1 MVERGGWGGKLEAQK
16 SRITTRQRD
25 LAAPVFRIDL
35 ASAAFP
41 ISWCNRVD
49 LFRFTVLLRQLDLT
63 RHACHVASPP
73 KQTSRVPQN
82 HTKSKAEN
90 PAWNKKSMILS
101 TITTDNYKRHQ
112 REVILS
118 PRAKRTNDSDRCLCT
133 PSDATPQVLQDYNK
147 KIHVFFDVPPPLLR
161 SRPRH
166 RKPTRPSRNRRII
179 GGDRSYHASS
189 SVSMVSSISRCF
201 RAMSTMPAHRRQ
213 LPER

>member
-1 MVERGGWGGKLEAQK
+1 MVQRVGAELEAQK

-90 PAWNKKSMILS
+90 PASNKKSMILS

-112 REVILS
+112 REVILP
-118 PRAKRTNDSDRCLCT
+118 PRAKRTNDLDLCT
-133 PSDATPQVLQDYNK
+133 PSDATPQVLRDYK
-147 KIHVFFDVPPPLLR
+147 KKSKCSLTSRLR
-161 SRPRH
+161 
-166 RKPTRPSRNRRII
+166 
-179 GGDRSYHASS
+179 Y
-189 SVSMVSSISRCF
+189 
-201 RAMSTMPAHRRQ
+201 
-213 LPER
+213 